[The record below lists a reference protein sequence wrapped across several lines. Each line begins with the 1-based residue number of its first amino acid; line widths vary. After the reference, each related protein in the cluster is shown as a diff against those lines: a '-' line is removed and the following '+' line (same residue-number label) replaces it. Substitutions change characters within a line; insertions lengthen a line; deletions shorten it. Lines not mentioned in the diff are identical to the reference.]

1 VPVTR
6 ERVVSSFLFITMST
20 AASSAASVPNEIIYA
35 MAANLA
41 EEVGRLLPEFLRDP
55 IDAKMGASGS
65 AVVVIDQCGRIHGRI
80 FGEDKVR
87 GRWCF
92 GIATRK
98 AGQVWQTGYATGR
111 FEELVYAGRLDESTF
126 GLQRPDLIG
135 WLGGV
140 PLRRP
145 DGLPVAAAFSGFR
158 GESDVAIIERAAA
171 NIGLTV
177 VRA

>member
-1 VPVTR
+1 
-6 ERVVSSFLFITMST
+6 MSPSPDS
-20 AASSAASVPNEIIYA
+20 SSAVPNEVIYA
-35 MAANLA
+35 MAAALA
-41 EEVGRLLPEFLRDP
+41 EEVGRLLPEFLQDP
-55 IDAKMGASGS
+55 TDAKMYANGA
-65 AVVVIDQCGRIHGRI
+65 AVAVIDQCGRLHGRI

-98 AGQVWQTGYATGR
+98 VAQVWQTGYATGR
-111 FEELVYAGRLDESTF
+111 FEELVYAGKISEGTF
-126 GLQRPDLIG
+126 GIQRPDLIG
-135 WLGGV
+135 WFGGV

-171 NIGLTV
+171 NVGLTV
-177 VRA
+177 VRT